1 MTESH
6 LRQRRSSPQVSIY
19 AVLSWR
25 AQDHISH
32 AGFWFE
38 DVSFESPHFVAAG
51 YGGPLTDAEQTL
63 IREAA
68 WSEVRAAFAG
78 LRIRFSEDREA
89 FYRVRV
95 VQEFGPGIR
104 GAAGATRV
112 LPPLGGNGSVNFL
125 MLASQAVSHAPD
137 GADRATV
144 VLAIGRGVGRAA
156 VHEFLHQ
163 LLPRL
168 NIHESKDDRSYEFG
182 TRRGRRST
190 METCAGT
197 SPDRRWWRDSE
208 MCRNIKTL
216 ANFAPPATDDEIRAS
231 AIQFVRKLSG
241 TSRPSRANE
250 DVFNRA
256 VDEVTSAAQR
266 LIHSLTTSAAPRNR
280 EDEARKARERSERRF
295 A

>member
-1 MTESH
+1 MTKAIFASAIVTAG
-6 LRQRRSSPQVSIY
+6 LIY

-51 YGGPLTDAEQTL
+51 YGGPLTESEAKLVHEVAW
-63 IREAA
+63 RE
-68 WSEVRAAFAG
+68 
-78 LRIRFSEDREA
+78 
-89 FYRVRV
+89 

-112 LPPLGGNGSVNFL
+112 LPPPGGNGSVNFL

-168 NIHESKDDRSYEFG
+168 NIHESKDDRSYEFAY
-182 TRRGRRST
+182 S
-190 METCAGT
+190 
-197 SPDRRWWRDSE
+197 
-208 MCRNIKTL
+208 
-216 ANFAPPATDDEIRAS
+216 
-231 AIQFVRKLSG
+231 
-241 TSRPSRANE
+241 SRPAQYYGDMRWDIARPALVE
-250 DVFNRA
+250 RFGDVQKHQ
-256 VDEVTSAAQR
+256 D
-266 LIHSLTTSAAPRNR
+266 
-280 EDEARKARERSERRF
+280 AR
-295 A
+295 

>member
-1 MTESH
+1 MTHISRYEAVKASKAI
-6 LRQRRSSPQVSIY
+6 LAAAIGTAVAIY

-38 DVSFESPHFVAAG
+38 DVSFESPHFVTAG
-51 YGGPLTDAEQTL
+51 YGEPLTESEAKL
-63 IREAA
+63 IQEVA
-68 WSEVRAAFAG
+68 WWEVRAAFAG

-144 VLAIGRGVGRAA
+144 VQAIGRGVGRAA

-168 NIHESKDDRSYEFG
+168 NIHESKDDRSYEFAY
-182 TRRGRRST
+182 S
-190 METCAGT
+190 
-197 SPDRRWWRDSE
+197 
-208 MCRNIKTL
+208 
-216 ANFAPPATDDEIRAS
+216 
-231 AIQFVRKLSG
+231 
-241 TSRPSRANE
+241 SRPAQYYGDMRWDIARPALVE
-250 DVFNRA
+250 RFGDVQKHQ
-256 VDEVTSAAQR
+256 D
-266 LIHSLTTSAAPRNR
+266 
-280 EDEARKARERSERRF
+280 AR
-295 A
+295 